1 MCAYNRKHR
10 QTNNVYMEFQQ
21 EHMCVAMMLYVPNIY
36 IVERMHFL
44 LLIPVVDLM
53 GIGKECVQDKR
64 EPNTVQ
70 RSRNNVMQTN

>member
-1 MCAYNRKHR
+1 
-10 QTNNVYMEFQQ
+10 MEFQQ

-53 GIGKECVQDKR
+53 GIGKECVQDKENR
-64 EPNTVQ
+64 IQFKEAGI
-70 RSRNNVMQTN
+70 M